1 MTGVHARNSVM
12 SLMYYNHVTS
22 GLNIL
27 QDSSLRDNEMCIV
40 VYCTCILN
48 KLYLVIPF
56 HHSLLQLTIF
66 MCMLKVKVKM
76 R

>member
-12 SLMYYNHVTS
+12 SLMLYKHVTS

-40 VYCTCILN
+40 VYCTCVVD
-48 KLYLVIPF
+48 KLSLVIPF
-56 HHSLLQLTIF
+56 NHSLLQLTIF
-66 MCMLKVKVKM
+66 MCMRKVKVKM